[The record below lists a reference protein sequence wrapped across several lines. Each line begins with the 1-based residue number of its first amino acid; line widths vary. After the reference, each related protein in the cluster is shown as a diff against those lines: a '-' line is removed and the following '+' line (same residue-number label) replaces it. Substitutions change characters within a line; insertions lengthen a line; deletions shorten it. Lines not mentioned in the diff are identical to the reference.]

1 MPAAI
6 PTNNFQALGSATGLQ
21 LAAYAFPALIANR
34 DVLTAQSDPDN
45 PYGVLL
51 GSDTYHANVIPIPT
65 YGAAYIG
72 LTAWFYASND
82 AATVSTAPIVRIY
95 GHIPNP
101 QGTRSANTWPQ
112 DVASEFLNLN
122 HASIPEDLQGVWVPL
137 TKPNYTPGTPQMTLE
152 GPAASRSVAATSIE
166 HISEEGYAFLR
177 GCDYVI
183 VLVSTA
189 GALSAGATKKGV
201 ILASLF
207 G

>member
-6 PTNNFQALGSATGLQ
+6 PKNNFQALGSPTGLQ
-21 LAAYAFPALIANR
+21 LAAYAFPAQIANR
-34 DVLTAQSDPDN
+34 NTLTAQSDPDN

-51 GSDTYHANVIPIPT
+51 GADTYHANVVPIPT
-65 YGAAYIG
+65 YGASYIG
-72 LTAWFYASND
+72 LTAWLYASDD
-82 AATVSTAPIVRIY
+82 AATVTASPIVRIY

-101 QGTRSANTWPQ
+101 SGTRDANTWPQ
-112 DVASEFLNLN
+112 DVASEFLDLN
-122 HASIPEDLQGVWVPL
+122 HASIPEDLRGVWVPI
-137 TKPNYTPGTPQMTLE
+137 TKPNYTPGTPQITLTA
-152 GPAASRSVAATSIE
+152 PAATRSVASTSIE

-189 GALSAGATKKGV
+189 ATLSAGATKKGV

>member
-6 PTNNFQALGSATGLQ
+6 PKNNFQALGSPTGLQ
-21 LAAYAFPALIANR
+21 LAAYSFSGLVANR
-34 DVLTAQSDPDN
+34 DALTAQSDPDN

-51 GSDTYHANVIPIPT
+51 GADTYHANVVPIPT

-72 LTAWFYASND
+72 LTAWLYASND
-82 AATVSTAPIVRIY
+82 AATATAPIVRIY

-101 QGTRSANTWPQ
+101 PGARDANTWPQ

-122 HASIPEDLQGVWVPL
+122 HASIPDDLKGLWVPL
-137 TKPNYTPGTPQMTLE
+137 TKPNYTPGTPQLTLTT
-152 GPAASRSVAATSIE
+152 PAASRSVAATSIE

-189 GALSAGATKKGV
+189 ATLSAGATKKGV
-201 ILASLF
+201 IMASLF